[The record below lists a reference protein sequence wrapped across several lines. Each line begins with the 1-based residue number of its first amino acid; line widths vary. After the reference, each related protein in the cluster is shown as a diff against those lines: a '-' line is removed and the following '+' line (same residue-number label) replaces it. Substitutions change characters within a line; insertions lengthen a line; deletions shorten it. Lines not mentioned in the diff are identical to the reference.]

1 MSAWY
6 ALGRRTNR
14 EYLCERFKRLVVPL
28 IFGTFVIVPSQVYL
42 ERFSQGQFNG
52 SFFRFLPHYCDGF
65 YGFGGNFPW
74 MGLHLWY
81 LEMLF
86 LFSLITLPLF
96 RFLRTGSGQGFV
108 SQVAGLCAK
117 PGGILLFV
125 IPIALMEML
134 VNLQPKGIGFRD
146 FGGCSPL
153 TYLVFFLLGAVMS
166 ADPRFRKGVER
177 GMIPALALLIVTTL
191 AGYLLL
197 TSGASSRAPAFA
209 LLRAGNSW
217 CWLVAILGGGERVL
231 NFSNGCLRYANEAV
245 LPFYILHQTVIVVIA
260 FFLISWNAGVAVK
273 YAVLA
278 PVSFVIIM
286 VLYEV
291 MIRRSGTLRCLF
303 GMQGLSHA

>member
-1 MSAWY
+1 MGMAGQERRYDIDWLRVLAMRMIFFFHCARFFDRDGWHVKNPELSFGFTVFVAVVDQFIMPLFFLLSAMSTWY

-14 EYLCERFKRLVVPL
+14 EYLGERFKRLVVPL
-28 IFGTFVIVPSQVYL
+28 IFGTFVIVPPQVYL

-134 VNLQPKGIGFRD
+134 VNIQPKGIGFRD
-146 FGGCSPL
+146 FGGWSPF

-177 GMIPALALLIVTTL
+177 GMIPALALLIVTTI

-197 TSGASSRAPAFA
+197 TPGLHRARRPLRFCAQAIPGA
-209 LLRAGNSW
+209 G
-217 CWLVAILGGGERVL
+217 
-231 NFSNGCLRYANEAV
+231 
-245 LPFYILHQTVIVVIA
+245 
-260 FFLISWNAGVAVK
+260 
-273 YAVLA
+273 
-278 PVSFVIIM
+278 
-286 VLYEV
+286 
-291 MIRRSGTLRCLF
+291 
-303 GMQGLSHA
+303 